1 MAIRRPK
8 VKTLITAT
16 MIIEL
21 AEDQE
26 FCENP
31 KSWEI
36 WNTKPF
42 ARVKRIDKKR
52 VFWIEEAE

>member
-1 MAIRRPK
+1 MAIRRPN
-8 VKTLITAT
+8 VKAITTAT
-16 MIIEL
+16 MTIEL
-21 AEDQE
+21 DKDQE

-31 KSWEI
+31 KSCEI